1 MSRRNL
7 LLPNTT
13 LNMVPSK
20 ELEERLMMLRP
31 IENWV
36 LRCPASSPE
45 SNVAIAV
52 LTAWLQTHQAHN
64 VQTHPYAA
72 LVTHIQSTEE
82 KHLDMWRQLGL
93 SPMALERLW
102 TAIRMIKA
110 HGPPKTITVRA
121 GTGVTVLSP
130 DAHPPA
136 PEGTSEHTRSEKYQ
150 DIKCCVLSTGNDDTG
165 AAIAHVA
172 PLPRKAQTASA
183 LFAWR
188 TNTAFP
194 GTCPRGAEQMGRRRS
209 FHVPLSALCPLKSQL
224 LGFECP
230 LCAGQNA

>member
-31 IENWV
+31 IENLVW
-36 LRCPASSPE
+36 RCPASSPE
-45 SNVAIAV
+45 SNVAIPA
-52 LTAWLQTHQAHN
+52 LTAWLQTHQEHN

-72 LVTHIQSTEE
+72 MVTHIQSTED

-93 SPMALERLW
+93 SPMAWERLW

-136 PEGTSEHTRSEKYQ
+136 PEGTSEHTRRDKYQ
-150 DIKCCVLSTGNDDTG
+150 NIKCCVLSTGLDDTG
-165 AAIAHVA
+165 AAIAHAA
-172 PLPRKAQTASA
+172 PLPREAQTESA
-183 LFAWR
+183 LLA
-188 TNTAFP
+188 
-194 GTCPRGAEQMGRRRS
+194 
-209 FHVPLSALCPLKSQL
+209 
-224 LGFECP
+224 
-230 LCAGQNA
+230 